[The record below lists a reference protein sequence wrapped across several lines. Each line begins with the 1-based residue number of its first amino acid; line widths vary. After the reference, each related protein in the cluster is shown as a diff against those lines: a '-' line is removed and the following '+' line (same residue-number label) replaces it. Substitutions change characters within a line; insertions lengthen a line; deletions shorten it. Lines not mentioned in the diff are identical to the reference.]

1 MRTGKLRIGAFQFD
15 LPVTRHVFRARSA
28 GSVASFV
35 PLRRRF
41 GTSFRINEKSPPSI
55 SSEMARV
62 GKMLTAGERDKS
74 FPKNNNIYAFLG
86 GGKKDARS
94 RSTYRRAG
102 VKAERSLLEKLFKNP
117 VSPEARRP
125 VKPTAGSVS
134 SVVNGRNTPIFRKT
148 FKHLSDVWRP
158 RKHEA
163 KGAARASAI
172 GVVRSIIS
180 HQHGKIISGFQE
192 NNLIRLKTQGSNS
205 VQNVNGKLP
214 NSVVPSGGERKKIS
228 ENLMQDQNGQHQMV
242 KEDSFF
248 DAVGRASSKSRVGI
262 FERHDPER
270 SLRLATRQGHGGV
283 DELRFP
289 QYPGRSIGMS

>member
-1 MRTGKLRIGAFQFD
+1 MT
-15 LPVTRHVFRARSA
+15 
-28 GSVASFV
+28 
-35 PLRRRF
+35 
-41 GTSFRINEKSPPSI
+41 
-55 SSEMARV
+55 RV

-158 RKHEA
+158 GKHEA

-214 NSVVPSGGERKKIS
+214 NSVVPSGVERKKIS

-262 FERHDPER
+262 FERHDLER